1 MDLYKRMSDSELV
14 AALKSGDMRAFDAV
28 FMRWYPQVNKFLRSI
43 IKEKA
48 LAEDLSQMVFMKL
61 WLGRDQLDPSKSFK
75 NYLFVLAR
83 NGALDVLR
91 LKKCILM
98 EDISV
103 PVEVPAADNADTLA
117 EYDEVNSR
125 ILQIM
130 NNMPP
135 QRSFVFNLSRFQNM
149 SNKEISEMLG
159 VSVRTVEKHIELA
172 LRDLRKHLS

>member
-48 LAEDLSQMVFMKL
+48 LAEDLSQMVFMKV

-91 LKKCILM
+91 LKKCI
-98 EDISV
+98 
-103 PVEVPAADNADTLA
+103 
-117 EYDEVNSR
+117 
-125 ILQIM
+125 
-130 NNMPP
+130 
-135 QRSFVFNLSRFQNM
+135 
-149 SNKEISEMLG
+149 
-159 VSVRTVEKHIELA
+159 
-172 LRDLRKHLS
+172 